1 MKTSRTS
8 APSGPQYAECST
20 PPGRTYASSGPSSY
34 GAVDDERLHPLEHDP
49 ELLVRMAVERHGRA
63 RLEADEV
70 QHRGVA
76 EQRLPAHAGGELE
89 CAMASSR
96 TNWAICGAPS
106 LDYRCVAVM
115 IVEQRDYHV
124 YTGKLPELVRLY
136 ETEGIPIQQEILG
149 GLVGAFTTDVGALST
164 YTTLWRYDSF
174 AEREERRARL
184 QADERWK
191 DVPRQ
196 GPAAHPHAAEPDP
209 RPDVVLAAAVMG
221 ALDGKVAI
229 VTGGAQGI
237 GAAIAAGLAAEG
249 ATRRRRRPRTRRE
262 RRRSEAPTSTS
273 DEEDVARMVEET
285 LARHGRIDI
294 LVNNAGLYASLEMRA
309 FTEIPLEEWNRVMEV
324 NVASMFL
331 TCRAVVPVMRE
342 QGGGKIVNISSGTP
356 FRGVPFLLHYV
367 TSKGAIVA
375 LTRALAKELG
385 KDSIHVNCV
394 APGFTMSDGVKSHP
408 EVIEKLRDV
417 SVASRT
423 IQRDQVPED
432 VVGAVVF
439 LCTPAADFITGQTM
453 VIDGGQYFH

>member
-1 MKTSRTS
+1 VS
-8 APSGPQYAECST
+8 
-20 PPGRTYASSGPSSY
+20 
-34 GAVDDERLHPLEHDP
+34 
-49 ELLVRMAVERHGRA
+49 
-63 RLEADEV
+63 
-70 QHRGVA
+70 
-76 EQRLPAHAGGELE
+76 
-89 CAMASSR
+89 
-96 TNWAICGAPS
+96 
-106 LDYRCVAVM
+106 
-115 IVEQRDYHV
+115 
-124 YTGKLPELVRLY
+124 
-136 ETEGIPIQQEILG
+136 
-149 GLVGAFTTDVGALST
+149 
-164 YTTLWRYDSF
+164 
-174 AEREERRARL
+174 
-184 QADERWK
+184 
-191 DVPRQ
+191 
-196 GPAAHPHAAEPDP
+196 
-209 RPDVVLAAAVMG
+209 

-229 VTGGAQGI
+229 VTGASQGI
-237 GAAIAAGLAAEG
+237 GRAIADGLAREGTRIVVADLRGAEE
-249 ATRRRRRPRTRRE
+249 AAASY
-262 RRRSEAPTSTS
+262 SEGVGLTV
-273 DEEDVARMVEET
+273 DVADEANVERMVAET
-285 LARHGRIDI
+285 LERCGSIDI

-394 APGFTMSDGVKSHP
+394 APGFTMSDGVKAHP
-408 EVIEKLRDV
+408 EVVEKLQSA
-417 SVASRT
+417 SVAART

>member
-1 MKTSRTS
+1 
-8 APSGPQYAECST
+8 
-20 PPGRTYASSGPSSY
+20 
-34 GAVDDERLHPLEHDP
+34 
-49 ELLVRMAVERHGRA
+49 
-63 RLEADEV
+63 
-70 QHRGVA
+70 
-76 EQRLPAHAGGELE
+76 
-89 CAMASSR
+89 
-96 TNWAICGAPS
+96 
-106 LDYRCVAVM
+106 M

-124 YTGKLPELVRLY
+124 HTGKLPEVLRLY
-136 ETEGIPIQQEILG
+136 EEEGIPIQQEILG
-149 GLVGAFTTDVGALST
+149 GLVGAFTTEIGALST
-164 YTTLWRYDSF
+164 YSTLWRYDSF

-184 QADERWK
+184 QADPRWK
-191 DVPRQ
+191 EFLAKVQPLFHTQQNRILVPTSFS
-196 GPAAHPHAAEPDP
+196 P
-209 RPDVVLAAAVMG
+209 LAVS

-237 GAAIAAGLAAEG
+237 GAAIAAGLEAEG
-249 ATRRRRRPRTRRE
+249 AKVVVADLNPPEGGIRADVA
-262 RRRSEAPTSTS
+262 SEA
-273 DEEDVARMVEET
+273 DVAALVEET
-285 LARHGRIDI
+285 LERHGRIDI
-294 LVNNAGLYASLEMRA
+294 LVNNAGLYASLEMRP

-385 KDSIHVNCV
+385 NDSIHVNCV

-408 EVIEKLRDV
+408 EVVEKLRDV